1 MKRLSPWRPPYRD
14 DLYEIWIEVMY
25 LPPQGDLRAKEL
37 YLKAR
42 DLAALTKEPLSDLVW
57 ALATFHTYSLSS
69 AGATPQSNASQCAT
83 ARLRRAA
90 LKATASS
97 AASDRTVSGPYQG
110 LQPDKD
116 QESFASQERS
126 PQRHSP
132 KKRQQP
138 ALLKWGL
145 R

>member
-1 MKRLSPWRPPYRD
+1 MRRAFLPRWRPPYRD
-14 DLYEIWIEVMY
+14 DFYQIWLEVMKI
-25 LPPQGDLRAKEL
+25 PPKGDLRAKEL
-37 YLKAR
+37 YLKSR
-42 DLAALTKEPLSDLVW
+42 TLALVTKENLSELVW
-57 ALATFHTYSLSS
+57 SFATFHTYSLSS
-69 AGATPQSNASQCAT
+69 AGASPQSNASQCAT

-116 QESFASQERS
+116 QEHFSEREEPRIYQRSASRRS
-126 PQRHSP
+126 SQAR
-132 KKRQQP
+132 
-138 ALLKWGL
+138 L